1 IEWPVDHLNPRLRTE
16 IDIAIAR
23 TVAGHYPV
31 VQKENLALPLQLAI
45 DRIANTPLVVGGH
58 HGLHWQ
64 TVKWRGLNRR
74 HVFYAHQRKVERARD
89 WRCGKRQDIN
99 KFK

>member
-1 IEWPVDHLNPRLRTE
+1 MADFDPRLRTE
-16 IDIAIAR
+16 IDNAIAR
-23 TVAGHYPV
+23 TLNGHYPV
-31 VQKENLALPLQLAI
+31 VQKENLALPLQFAI
-45 DRIANTPLVVGGH
+45 DRIANDPLVVGGH
-58 HGLHWQ
+58 HRLHRQ
-64 TVKWRGLNRR
+64 TVKWRGLNRG